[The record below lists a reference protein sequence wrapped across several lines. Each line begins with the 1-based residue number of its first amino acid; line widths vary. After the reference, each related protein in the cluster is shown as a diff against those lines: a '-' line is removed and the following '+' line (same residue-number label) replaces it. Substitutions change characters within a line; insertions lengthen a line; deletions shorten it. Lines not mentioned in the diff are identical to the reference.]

1 MQSGSSSLP
10 GAKVRDAPAVKMRSP
25 GPTNPPIRTGA
36 HDARRFLAPPHHGW
50 GGGAICPL
58 IPSHPLSLVCHF
70 GRFEGAILFEAL
82 PIHISADWLRIPTI
96 FLPGYICLGLSAWIL
111 HFKNF
116 LHCLQIG
123 VILNV
128 LSQYKEADTM
138 TRASICTHMAVPC
151 CTWFGRHC
159 IDQCIEP
166 FQITIECIL
175 PNAKRK
181 QQPRWEP
188 PFGASTLHWGICGI
202 YHPFI
207 TFWGWPRYISQHSY
221 INQHRAL
228 AYHISIWS
236 DVAHQVCCG
245 LCIVHC
251 ALWIMDCARLMIKLS
266 FSPPRWRSQSQT
278 LSPANRKLFPKI
290 NRKLIWN

>member
-58 IPSHPLSLVCHF
+58 IPLSPSLTCLPFWKIWRRHPIRSLANPHQ
-70 GRFEGAILFEAL
+70 RRLAENTLPTLFCRGTSVWVYLPEFFTSKTFFIACRLVLFLMYSPNTKKQTRWPERLFVRTWLYLAVPGLVDIAL
-82 PIHISADWLRIPTI
+82 I
-96 FLPGYICLGLSAWIL
+96 
-111 HFKNF
+111 
-116 LHCLQIG
+116 
-123 VILNV
+123 NV
-128 LSQYKEADTM
+128 LS
-138 TRASICTHMAVPC
+138 RFRSPL
-151 CTWFGRHC
+151 
-159 IDQCIEP
+159 
-166 FQITIECIL
+166 ECIL

-236 DVAHQVCCG
+236 DVAHQVCYG

-251 ALWIMDCARLMIKLS
+251 VWCIVHCGLWIVHV
-266 FSPPRWRSQSQT
+266 
-278 LSPANRKLFPKI
+278 
-290 NRKLIWN
+290 

>member
-1 MQSGSSSLP
+1 MPSDPSL
-10 GAKVRDAPAVKMRSP
+10 
-25 GPTNPPIRTGA
+25 T
-36 HDARRFLAPPHHGW
+36 L
-50 GGGAICPL
+50 
-58 IPSHPLSLVCHF
+58 SHLF
-70 GRFEGAILFEAL
+70 AILEDLKAPSYSKPCQSTSA
-82 PIHISADWLRIPTI
+82 PIGWEYPAQP

-228 AYHISIWS
+228 AYHISIS
-236 DVAHQVCCG
+236 IRCCASG
-245 LCIVHC
+245 VLWIVHC

-278 LSPANRKLFPKI
+278 LSPANRKLFPK
-290 NRKLIWN
+290 KK